1 MATFQYSCLGNSTDS
16 RAWQATVHGVI
27 KSQTQLS
34 DFQFKFMC
42 IYKYIY
48 IFVFCFCIFSP
59 VCIQPLSIYISIS
72 QKLMHHQAEV
82 HFIYHIRCMVS
93 MGSSKK
99 CCLKYLQTAKLML
112 EFSCFLSLLQLKLTF
127 LQVFFNIHSILR
139 TSFPFPWSII
149 CASIFKYL
157 FLVQLFFRLRAP
169 DLFENFDQAS
179 HQGKKILLNNKIFL
193 YCYCCL

>member
-1 MATFQYSCLGNSTDS
+1 MDS
-16 RAWQATVHGVI
+16 RAWQATVHGFS

-34 DFQFKFMC
+34 DSLSFVC
-42 IYKYIY
+42 IYTYITCFS
-48 IFVFCFCIFSP
+48 IFPLS
-59 VCIQPLSIYISIS
+59 VCIQPLSLCISIS

-82 HFIYHIRCMVS
+82 HFVYHTRCMVS
-93 MGSSKK
+93 MDSSKN

-112 EFSCFLSLLQLKLTF
+112 EFVCFLSLLRLKLTF
-127 LQVFFNIHSILR
+127 LQVFFNLHSILR

-149 CASIFKYL
+149 CTSIFKYL

-179 HQGKKILLNNKIFL
+179 HQGKKILLNTKLFL
-193 YCYCCL
+193 DCYHRL